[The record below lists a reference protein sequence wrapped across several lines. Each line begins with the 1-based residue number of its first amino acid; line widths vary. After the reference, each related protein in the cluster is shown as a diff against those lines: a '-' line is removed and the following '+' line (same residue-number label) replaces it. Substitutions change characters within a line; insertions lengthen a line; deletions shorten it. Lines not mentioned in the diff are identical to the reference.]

1 MKYTCSLI
9 AVSDMEKSKQFY
21 HDVLG
26 MNVVADFGANVTLE
40 GGITLQTIHDPF
52 VWCDLCRAD

>member
-26 MNVVADFGANVTLE
+26 MNVVADYNGPM
-40 GGITLQTIHDPF
+40 G
-52 VWCDLCRAD
+52 